1 MTKREGITKSQAKS
15 EADKKPKTLA
25 KKKVERKTLVADDT
39 SLPKAKG
46 GGRRGKPLAQVA
58 DNADVVVT
66 DIASADDNAEAC
78 ADDNAEADADD
89 NAEADA
95 GDDADDNANA
105 DDNVEAGADDNAD
118 AEADAGDKKEVKKV
132 SDNNTDVSGWNEIKT
147 LRTENRTSKKHSRK
161 NKPEIDNN
169 TNLRASVNP
178 SRKNISNTGL
188 TFIQNSHGRFEQG
201 SNQSSNQ
208 SFNQNSNQSPNTGY
222 ASRLNYDNSLI
233 QQSSSRGVQ
242 FERHPE
248 RRPERRQGGVLSF
261 DRVDALTSGNKKMSE
276 CDDETIL
283 KYMIAVTEKRSQKM
297 LADLYKNILT
307 GIKLETPLP
316 TVPSETTVHTTSRD
330 RERDI
335 HFLTESR
342 PWRRDRSD
350 RDNRGYYN
358 RSSTRG

>member
-1 MTKREGITKSQAKS
+1 MTKRDGISKSQVKTES
-15 EADKKPKTLA
+15 DKKPKTMA
-25 KKKVERKTLVADDT
+25 KKKVERKTLVIDDT
-39 SLPKAKG
+39 SPPKAKG
-46 GGRRGKPLAQVA
+46 GGRRGKPLAQVADNTDAVVA

-78 ADDNAEADADD
+78 ADDNAEADT
-89 NAEADA
+89 
-95 GDDADDNANA
+95 GDDANDNANDDA
-105 DDNVEAGADDNAD
+105 DDNVEAEADDNAD

-147 LRTENRTSKKHSRK
+147 LRTENRMSKKHSRK

-169 TNLRASVNP
+169 TNSRASVNP

-188 TFIQNSHGRFEQG
+188 TFIQNSHGRFEQ
-201 SNQSSNQ
+201 SSNQSFNQSSNQ
-208 SFNQNSNQSPNTGY
+208 SFNTGY
-222 ASRLNYDNSLI
+222 ASRLNTDNSST
-233 QQSSSRGVQ
+233 QQSNSRGVQ
-242 FERHPE
+242 FERRHE

-316 TVPSETTVHTTSRD
+316 TVPSETTAHTS
-330 RERDI
+330 RDI